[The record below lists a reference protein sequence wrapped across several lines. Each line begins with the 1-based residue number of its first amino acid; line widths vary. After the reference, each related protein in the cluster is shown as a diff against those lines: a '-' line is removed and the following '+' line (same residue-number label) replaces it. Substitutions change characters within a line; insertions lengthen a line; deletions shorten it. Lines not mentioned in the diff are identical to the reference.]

1 LAQIGPLLTLG
12 ERMGCLLAQLCKA
25 PAREIT
31 IEYAGEFPQPDLS
44 PVTIAILKGFLTPVV
59 KETVNF
65 VNAKVLAGERGIKV
79 SEVRAPS
86 DEYIN
91 LVTVR
96 AVANGAK
103 HSVAGTIFGRKYP
116 RVVKIENFRLELP
129 PQGKFI
135 LIHNHDKPGAI
146 GSIGTLLGNNRVNIS
161 QMRVGQQEDGDK
173 TMIYFR
179 TDNPIP
185 DHVMEELKRLPLIID
200 VMAFE
205 L

>member
-1 LAQIGPLLTLG
+1 
-12 ERMGCLLAQLCKA
+12 M
-25 PAREIT
+25 
-31 IEYAGEFPQPDLS
+31 
-44 PVTIAILKGFLTPVV
+44 
-59 KETVNF
+59 
-65 VNAKVLAGERGIKV
+65 AGERGIKV
-79 SEVRAPS
+79 SEARAPS
-86 DEYIN
+86 DEYLN
-91 LVTVR
+91 LVTVK
-96 AVANGAK
+96 AVVNGAR

-129 PQGKFI
+129 PHGRFI

-146 GSIGTLLGNNRVNIS
+146 GSIGTLLGNNKVNIS

-185 DHVMEELKRLPLIID
+185 DPVMQELRRLPLIID

>member
-1 LAQIGPLLTLG
+1 
-12 ERMGCLLAQLCKA
+12 
-25 PAREIT
+25 
-31 IEYAGEFPQPDLS
+31 
-44 PVTIAILKGFLTPVV
+44 
-59 KETVNF
+59 
-65 VNAKVLAGERGIKV
+65 
-79 SEVRAPS
+79 
-86 DEYIN
+86 
-91 LVTVR
+91 VTVK
-96 AVANGAK
+96 AVANGAR

-129 PQGKFI
+129 PHGRFI

-146 GSIGTLLGNNRVNIS
+146 GSIGTLLGNNKVNIS

-179 TDNPIP
+179 TDNAIP
-185 DHVMEELKRLPLIID
+185 EPVMEELKRLPLIID

>member
-1 LAQIGPLLTLG
+1 
-12 ERMGCLLAQLCKA
+12 M
-25 PAREIT
+25 
-31 IEYAGEFPQPDLS
+31 
-44 PVTIAILKGFLTPVV
+44 
-59 KETVNF
+59 
-65 VNAKVLAGERGIKV
+65 AGERGIKV
-79 SEVRAPS
+79 SEARASS
-86 DEYIN
+86 DEYLN
-91 LVTVR
+91 LVTVK
-96 AVANGAK
+96 AVANGAR

-129 PQGKFI
+129 PHGRFV

-146 GSIGTLLGNNRVNIS
+146 GSIGTLLGNNKVNIS

-185 DHVMEELKRLPLIID
+185 EPVMEELKRLPLIID

>member
-1 LAQIGPLLTLG
+1 MVRDG
-12 ERMGCLLAQLCKA
+12 
-25 PAREIT
+25 
-31 IEYAGEFPQPDLS
+31 
-44 PVTIAILKGFLTPVV
+44 
-59 KETVNF
+59 VNF
-65 VNAKVLAGERGIKV
+65 VNAKILAGERGIKV
-79 SEVRAPS
+79 SVARAPS

-96 AVANGAK
+96 AVVDGAQ

-179 TDNPIP
+179 TDTPIP
-185 DHVMEELKRLPLIID
+185 EQVMEELKRLPLIID

>member
-1 LAQIGPLLTLG
+1 
-12 ERMGCLLAQLCKA
+12 M
-25 PAREIT
+25 
-31 IEYAGEFPQPDLS
+31 
-44 PVTIAILKGFLTPVV
+44 
-59 KETVNF
+59 
-65 VNAKVLAGERGIKV
+65 AGERGIKV

-86 DEYIN
+86 EEYIN
-91 LVTVR
+91 LVTVT
-96 AVANGAK
+96 AVANGAR

-129 PQGKFI
+129 PHGKFI

-146 GSIGTLLGNNRVNIS
+146 GSIGTLLGNNKVNIS

-185 DHVMEELKRLPLIID
+185 DHVMEELRRLPLIID